1 MAQAAAGER
10 QATFRALA
18 DPTRRALLD
27 LLVDGERSVSDLVGR
42 FVVSQPAISQHLGL
56 LREAG
61 LVAERRSGRQRL
73 YRLQAGPLAD
83 VYDWVGHYRRFWDE
97 RLAAL
102 GDHLGAPREGPE
114 GPA

>member
-1 MAQAAAGER
+1 MATAAAGER

-27 LLVDGERSVSDLVGR
+27 LLAGGERSVTELVGR
-42 FVVSQPAISQHLGL
+42 FEVSQPAISQHLGQ

-73 YRLQAGPLAD
+73 YRLHAAPLAE
-83 VYDWVGHYRRFWDE
+83 VYDWVGHYRRFWDD

-102 GDHLGAPREGPE
+102 GDHLDEAAPE